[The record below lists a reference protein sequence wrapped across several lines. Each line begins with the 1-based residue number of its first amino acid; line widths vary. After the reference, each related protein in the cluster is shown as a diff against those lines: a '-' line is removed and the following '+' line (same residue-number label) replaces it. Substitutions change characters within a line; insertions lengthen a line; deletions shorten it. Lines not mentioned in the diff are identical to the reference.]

1 MIAGNTISLVRG
13 LPEMVE
19 KSAKVEKATAN
30 GVNDHKKLDE
40 ADKYP
45 DTSLS
50 CQFLT
55 SPRANRGTKR
65 GLPSSPARERPASAR
80 VRLTHLLEHPQLLVV
95 AHVKQALRKRVLPG
109 VAAA

>member
-1 MIAGNTISLVRG
+1 MAGNTISLVRG

-45 DTSLS
+45 DTL
-50 CQFLT
+50 
-55 SPRANRGTKR
+55 
-65 GLPSSPARERPASAR
+65 
-80 VRLTHLLEHPQLLVV
+80 
-95 AHVKQALRKRVLPG
+95 
-109 VAAA
+109 